1 MSQISMLPRY
11 FGQLQTVVMLSGSGH
26 DFRQG
31 RSGIRHAA
39 ARDTAMDWEPK

>member
-11 FGQLQTVVMLSGSGH
+11 FGQLQTVVMLSSSKH
-26 DFRQG
+26 DFRQR

-39 ARDTAMDWEPK
+39 ARDAAMDWEPK